1 MTDNHTVDPIIADI
15 FGRPPTARERELAER
30 IALLQNYAF
39 ELQEANE
46 RLARQLGEA
55 LDTIKTLKSML

>member
-1 MTDNHTVDPIIADI
+1 MTDNRTVDQIIADI
-15 FGRPPTARERELAER
+15 FGPAPMERERSL
-30 IALLQNYAF
+30 IAHITLLENYAV

-46 RLARQLGEA
+46 RLERQLREA